1 MVKTKLISTIQFKLD
16 VKIKNSL
23 AIYLEMV
30 SGISHDCF
38 SCVYEN
44 ISISFFYVFMY
55 NAHKSSQ
62 IQEFRMLKRTW
73 QLYTQ
78 TSFMIKMALG
88 FLLGIIAGITL
99 GADSIV
105 LKPLGTLFLN
115 LLKMVV
121 VPLVVVS
128 LMLAVNNS
136 NPKELGRI
144 GLKIFP
150 FYLISMAIAVVVGI
164 SLAKITKPG
173 IGLSIPIES
182 VVNAPDKPAFV
193 DVLLNMVPT
202 NIINAMS
209 TGDILAVVFVSLVFG
224 MAILFMRYS
233 DDERQAQMG
242 NLLFEIIE
250 ACNEVVAKV
259 LNGILLYAPIGVF
272 GITANTFGSQGIQT
286 VIALGKFIATSYLG
300 VIVLLVLVY
309 PIMLKIFRVSPFNFY
324 KNTKE
329 AIFTAF
335 TTSSSLSTLPITIRA
350 AKNAGISEKVAH
362 LTLPVG
368 ATVNMNGTALRF
380 GVAVIFAAEIMGI
393 TLGLGE
399 LASIVIIG
407 TMAAV
412 GTAGVPGAGLI
423 GMSIV
428 FAQAGLPIEIVA
440 LTAGINV
447 LVDMVF
453 TCGNVT
459 GDLVGAKIV
468 DETEKTNLDV

>member
-1 MVKTKLISTIQFKLD
+1 
-16 VKIKNSL
+16 
-23 AIYLEMV
+23 
-30 SGISHDCF
+30 
-38 SCVYEN
+38 
-44 ISISFFYVFMY
+44 
-55 NAHKSSQ
+55 
-62 IQEFRMLKRTW
+62 
-73 QLYTQ
+73 
-78 TSFMIKMALG
+78 
-88 FLLGIIAGITL
+88 
-99 GADSIV
+99 
-105 LKPLGTLFLN
+105 
-115 LLKMVV
+115 MVV

-209 TGDILAVVFVSLVFG
+209 AGDILAVVFVSLVFG

-447 LVDMVF
+447 LVDMAF